1 MEITGD
7 ESFYKGGITVEA
19 KRFLE
24 EYKKIDAMILNKT
37 IEAEQ
42 WEALAQS
49 ITVQMGERVQ
59 STSNQQKMQDYI
71 CNKIDIESEIDVLIA
86 KKKDITDTIEQLPMA
101 DYNILHKI
109 YIQSLSFKEIAGIND
124 YSSVTTAHG
133 RALQRLQKILDGR

>member
-1 MEITGD
+1 
-7 ESFYKGGITVEA
+7 VEA
-19 KRFLE
+19 KRYLE

-49 ITVQMGERVQ
+49 ITANMGGEKVQ
-59 STSNQQKMQDYI
+59 SSSNQQKMQDYI
-71 CNKIDIESEIDVLIA
+71 CNKIDIESEIDALIA
-86 KKKDITDTIEQLPMA
+86 RKQDITDTIALLPIQ
-101 DYNILHKI
+101 DYNILHKV
-109 YIQSLSFKEIAGIND
+109 YIQSLSFKEIAGLND